1 MEPAVFLTHIE
12 FLGISK
18 SSKFDPPPDP
28 SVEDNTRVPEA
39 KGEYS
44 ESEYFSCYSSLSRV
58 SSAGKG
64 QGKACKVWAD

>member
-18 SSKFDPPPDP
+18 SSKFDPPPGH
-28 SVEDNTRVPEA
+28 SLEDNTLVPVA
-39 KGEYS
+39 KGESS
-44 ESEYFSCYSSLSRV
+44 ESEYFSCYSSLSHL

-64 QGKACKVWAD
+64 QGKACKV